1 MNNKEHKYHFPK
13 LLAWIGIAEL
23 VFWVLFVFF
32 NALIALLKSERIISS
47 FLVYQQPA
55 MLWFLLLLP
64 LIYLIYLSNL
74 SWKNRVLNQTFAMRL
89 QQLLMH
95 IPNLRVSFWR
105 FFVLRTAFVFVVLAL
120 ANPQG
125 GTRAV
130 NIEGMG
136 GEFVVAVDVSR
147 SMLVRDMDNGRS
159 RLDAVKNGLS
169 NLTRNMPQSSMSIV
183 VFAGSAFPHLPMTR
197 DLQSVSSYVD
207 ALSTDMIGEQGTH
220 IAEAIRVSLRSFSA
234 GAKNK
239 VIYLIS
245 DGEDHE
251 GGLDAALAEAQQ
263 ESAIIHVIAVGSQ
276 IGGPIPE
283 KQGGVKRNS
292 AGEIISSVPDFELLK
307 EIAQKTQGRFWK
319 ETSAFPNF
327 AGLVKQSFQSHPH
340 TQEMESKMRKSY
352 GSIFAL
358 QAFLLLLAYLVM
370 IHLNPK
376 TNEHE

>member
-13 LLAWIGIAEL
+13 LLAWIGLAEL
-23 VFWVLFVFF
+23 LFWALFVFF
-32 NALIALLKSERIISS
+32 NVLIAFIKNEPIISS
-47 FLVYQQPA
+47 FLVYQHPET
-55 MLWFLLLLP
+55 LWLLLLLP
-64 LIYLIYLSNL
+64 LIYLLYLSNL
-74 SWKNRVLNQTFAMRL
+74 SWKNSVLNQTFATRL

-105 FFVLRTAFVFVVLAL
+105 FFVLRTAFVFVIFAL

-125 GTRAV
+125 GTHAV

-234 GAKNK
+234 GARSK

-251 GGLDAALAEAQQ
+251 GGLDDALADAQQ
-263 ESAIIHVIAVGSQ
+263 DGAIIHVIAVGSSM
-276 IGGPIPE
+276 GGPIPE

-292 AGEIISSVPDFELLK
+292 AGEIITSVPDFKVLK
-307 EIAQKTQGRFWK
+307 EIAENTQGRFWK

-327 AGLVKQSFQSHPH
+327 AGFVKQSFQSHPQ
-340 TQEMESKMRKSY
+340 TQEVESKMRKSY

-358 QAFLLLLAYLVM
+358 KAFLLLLAYL
-370 IHLNPK
+370 ILTHLNPK

>member
-1 MNNKEHKYHFPK
+1 MNNTEHKYHFPK
-13 LLAWIGIAEL
+13 LLAWIGLSEL
-23 VFWVLFVFF
+23 VFWVLFVLF
-32 NALIALLKSERIISS
+32 NVLIALLKSEPIISS
-47 FLVYQQPA
+47 FLVYQQPE
-55 MLWFLLLLP
+55 MLWLLLLLP

-74 SWKNRVLNQTFAMRL
+74 SWKNRVLNQTFATRL
-89 QQLLMH
+89 QQLLIL
-95 IPNLRVSFWR
+95 IPNLRTSFWR

-263 ESAIIHVIAVGSQ
+263 EGAIIHVIAVGSQ

-283 KQGGVKRNS
+283 KQGGVKRNG
-292 AGEIISSVPDFELLK
+292 AGEIISSIPDFELLK

-327 AGLVKQSFQSHPH
+327 AGLVKQSFQSHPQ

>member
-1 MNNKEHKYHFPK
+1 MNNTEHKYHFPK
-13 LLAWIGIAEL
+13 LLARIGLSEL

-32 NALIALLKSERIISS
+32 NALIALLKSEPIISS
-47 FLVYQQPA
+47 FLVYQQPE
-55 MLWFLLLLP
+55 MLWLLLLLP

-74 SWKNRVLNQTFAMRL
+74 SWKNRVLNQTFATRL
-89 QQLLMH
+89 QKLLML
-95 IPNLRVSFWR
+95 IPDLRTSFWR

-263 ESAIIHVIAVGSQ
+263 EGAIIHVIAVGSQ

-283 KQGGVKRNS
+283 KKGGVKRNS

-327 AGLVKQSFQSHPH
+327 AGLVKQSFQSHPQ